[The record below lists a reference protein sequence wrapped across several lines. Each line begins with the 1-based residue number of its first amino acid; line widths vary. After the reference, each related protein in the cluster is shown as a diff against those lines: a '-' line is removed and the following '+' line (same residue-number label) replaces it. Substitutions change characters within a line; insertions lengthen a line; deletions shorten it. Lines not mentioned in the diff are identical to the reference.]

1 MTKRKRETVRD
12 VLLQEIDAFLAETEM
27 TQSELGRRAVGNKS
41 FVARLR
47 DPDRSVMTATVDK
60 VRAYMAAYRAKHGR
74 KVA

>member
-1 MTKRKRETVRD
+1 MKRRTETVRHA
-12 VLLQEIDAFLAETEM
+12 LLVEIDEFLRETQM

-41 FVARLR
+41 FVARLQ
-47 DPDRSVMTATVDK
+47 DPDRSVMAATVDK